1 MVLDVSLG
9 YPWGVP
15 DLSLDRD
22 GCGPASQTLSW
33 ADQDID
39 MNEFLLTSFKVHV
52 SRQKAKDIPQ
62 ELEDCKVGTL

>member
-1 MVLDVSLG
+1 M
-9 YPWGVP
+9 YPWGILGGYP
-15 DLSLDRD
+15 IYPWIGR
-22 GCGPASQTLSW
+22 CGPASQTLSW